1 MCVFVE
7 KVLLIVLESAPW
19 LDSLAIGYSL
29 LCPTWMTSAAQ
40 TGTSCVFLVC
50 LTDDFLPKLG
60 LPAPD

>member
-19 LDSLAIGYSL
+19 LDGLAIGYGL
-29 LCPTWMTSAAQ
+29 LRPTWTTSAAR
-40 TGTSCVFLVC
+40 TGTSCVFLVR